1 MRARTL
7 SAVLERILR
16 TVAVVASAV
25 ALVSFALFAID
36 ETREASRQSRA
47 EVAGLEATRTSNPNE
62 DEERARERAHS
73 SVREAI
79 DDVDDVLVAPFAPL
93 TEDMSS
99 SWAARGVPTL
109 LALLVYGF
117 GLAFLARFMRG
128 RA

>member
-7 SAVLERILR
+7 SAVLEGILR
-16 TVAVVASAV
+16 TAAVLASAV
-25 ALVSFALFAID
+25 ALVSFALFALD
-36 ETREASRQSRA
+36 ETREASKQSTA
-47 EVAGLEATRTSNPNE
+47 EVAGLEATRASNPSG